1 MNPRYFPV
9 RQICRVAILATLTAT
24 AMLAVSQAS
33 AQPIPQFIQ
42 DQGLTDTNI
51 GRAAIGVQVTC
62 AELIAIGANDP
73 AGTGEANELWRRCN
87 ELVVTAVEFNNDA
100 PAPVDP
106 NNPLRTLGYCTGS
119 GCQTSSE
126 AGDLLAAFQQVNG
139 EEVQASANLSQTA
152 SYDQFSTIGAR
163 LAALRGAGSS
173 SVTSVAANSADVMYG
188 SGGGAAADSAMPFGP
203 WGWFVRGTYTSGE
216 RDPSDA
222 TSFSGQENGFD
233 YDQYGV
239 TIGIDRRSGNAVWG
253 FALGYNSY
261 EIEMQTVGPVGGTPN
276 SVVEGGTIETDS
288 VNGTF
293 FYDVASQNNVYFSA
307 LAGYGTQSFDMLR
320 NFIYFENNAPN
331 ATVTDQQRLMVAD
344 PDGDSIAAAFT
355 LGRSMFRGSVVFDPY
370 IGLTYDRV
378 TIDSFAE
385 ADSGNTAEN
394 QNLGG
399 MQLAFDEQNID
410 SLRSRLGFQISNNV
424 NTDFGS
430 VRPMFSA
437 EWFHEFEDDLRTIR
451 AKYAIEESLAADNQG
466 NFTAGFGAGCVSC
479 FDIISEAP
487 ETDYFVV
494 GLGIAATTQRGFQS
508 FLMLE
513 GLLGHS
519 YLSAY
524 AITVGMR
531 GQF

>member
-9 RQICRVAILATLTAT
+9 RQIRRVAILATLSAT

-42 DQGLTDTNI
+42 DQGLTNTNI

-73 AGTGEANELWRRCN
+73 AGTGEENELWRRCN

-100 PAPVDP
+100 PGADP
-106 NNPLRTLGYCTGS
+106 NRRTLGYCDAS
-119 GCQTSSE
+119 GCQ
-126 AGDLLAAFQQVNG
+126 GDDAKAANLLAAFQQVNG
-139 EEVQASANLSQTA
+139 EEAQASANLSQTA

-163 LAALRGAGSS
+163 LTALRGAGSS
-173 SVTSVAANSADVMYG
+173 SITSVAANSADLMYG

-261 EIEMQTVGPVGGTPN
+261 EIEMQTVAPAAITQN
-276 SVVEGGTIETDS
+276 SVVEGGTIEADS

-320 NFIYFENNAPN
+320 NFVYFEQNAPN
-331 ATVTDQQRLMVAD
+331 ATVTDQQRLMIAD
-344 PDGDSIAAAFT
+344 PDGDSVAAAFT
-355 LGRSMFRGSVVFDPY
+355 LGRSMFSGSLVFDPY

-385 ADSGNTAEN
+385 GDSGNTAEN

-399 MQLAFDEQNID
+399 MELAFDEQTID

-424 NTDFGS
+424 NTSFGS

-437 EWFHEFEDDLRTIR
+437 EWFHEFEDDVRTIR
-451 AKYAIEESLAADNQG
+451 AKYALEESLAANNQG

-524 AITVGMR
+524 ALTVGLR